1 MAIPPGREGERSSRP
16 RPYRTPLAFVLLGG
30 GALLLL
36 VTPLVGPVTIPVA
49 AVFGL
54 LVHGPGGVGSASA
67 CGGVAVSKA
76 QCAIWAEIV
85 WNARLPAMFLALSAG
100 AILGL
105 SGAALQGVFRNPL
118 ADPYL
123 LGLSTGAA
131 MGAALLFVFRLG
143 TDQAATALPVFAFLG
158 GLIPGIVI
166 FAVGRTARRSAETLV
181 LTGVALGALFSS
193 LLATFLLYNPL
204 GDIQVSFWL
213 LGGMSNATW
222 ARDAL
227 LFGVALAI
235 GGVLVLLGREL
246 NLLQLGEDVAQS
258 VGVPVQRVTLL
269 LVLLTTV
276 GTAAAVAFTGVI
288 GFVGLV
294 SPHIVRRVVGPD
306 YRKVLPLSGLVGG
319 GFLLLAWDVAQ
330 SALPPLVL
338 PVGIP
343 TSFVGAPFFLYLL
356 YRRRS
361 ASGAAA

>member
-1 MAIPPGREGERSSRP
+1 MGGSAAKAAVPL
-16 RPYRTPLAFVLLGG
+16 RTRRRWLALALLAGGAVLL
-30 GALLLL
+30 A
-36 VTPLVGPVTIPVA
+36 VTPAVGPVPIPIA
-49 AVFGL
+49 AVFAIL
-54 LVHGPGGVGSASA
+54 AHGPGNVGSASV
-67 CGGVAVSKA
+67 CGGASVSA
-76 QCAIWAEIV
+76 SQCRIWAEIV
-85 WNARLPAMFLALSAG
+85 WQARLPAMFLALSAG

-131 MGAALLFVFRLG
+131 MGAALLFVFNVG
-143 TDQAATALPVFAFLG
+143 TSNAALLLPAFAFLG

-213 LGGMSNATW
+213 LGGMSDATW
-222 ARDAL
+222 LRDAL
-227 LFGVALAI
+227 LVGVALAV
-235 GGVLVLLGREL
+235 GGTIALLGREL

-306 YRKVLPLSGLVGG
+306 YRKVVPLAGLVGA
-319 GFLLLAWDVAQ
+319 GFLLLAWDLAQ
-330 SALPPLVL
+330 TALPPLVL